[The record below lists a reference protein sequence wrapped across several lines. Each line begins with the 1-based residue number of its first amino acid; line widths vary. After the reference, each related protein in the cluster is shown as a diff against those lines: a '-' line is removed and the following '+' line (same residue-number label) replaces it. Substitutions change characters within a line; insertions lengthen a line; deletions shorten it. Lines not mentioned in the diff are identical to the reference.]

1 MSTKAKIIVLMSV
14 LALLFAAMACQAPV
28 DPVEVFGTP
37 TIQTGIEY

>member
-1 MSTKAKIIVLMSV
+1 MSTKAKIIVLTSALV
-14 LALLFAAMACQAPV
+14 LLFAMMACKPPV